1 MSLQTQ
7 TQDMNVNILCSNN
20 NRFTHRV
27 LKKCSLTSQSGGEQE
42 VSPVFLND
50 VVSYFLQA
58 WPSPQK
64 PDVMDEVG
72 VKGHG
77 SPIAF
82 LPLRC

>member
-1 MSLQTQ
+1 M
-7 TQDMNVNILCSNN
+7 
-20 NRFTHRV
+20 
-27 LKKCSLTSQSGGEQE
+27 
-42 VSPVFLND
+42 SPVFLND

-58 WPSPQK
+58 WPSPEK

-82 LPLRC
+82 LPLRSKAVDLPSAELPVSS